1 MTRAAHQRHSSLGF
15 YIANASGRITV
26 RHPHVSDIAWPHWTH
41 DRRINAFTSRFRR
54 LIVVK
59 VRHALNRLLQSGR
72 NLSPV
77 LKDIGEHLLDS
88 TQQRFARQ
96 TAPDG
101 SLWQALSPQYQSAK
115 KRNEN
120 KILML
125 DGHLSGTLRWQ
136 VSGNTLLF
144 GSDRVYAA
152 IHQFGGKTR
161 AHTIRPRSKKALAW
175 PGGKH
180 PVKKV
185 EHPGSDIPARPFLG
199 LSADDERDIVD
210 IVHDHLQD
218 AWTGPGG

>member
-1 MTRAAHQRHSSLGF
+1 M
-15 YIANASGRITV
+15 
-26 RHPHVSDIAWPHWTH
+26 
-41 DRRINAFTSRFRR
+41 
-54 LIVVK
+54 
-59 VRHALNRLLQSGR
+59 RHALNRLLQSGR

-115 KRNEN
+115 KRNAN

-152 IHQFGGKTR
+152 THQFGAKKGTFGKTKGDKS
-161 AHTIRPRSKKALAW
+161 IPW
-175 PGGKH
+175 G
-180 PVKKV
+180 
-185 EHPGSDIPARPFLG
+185 DIPARPFLG
-199 LSADDERDIVD
+199 LSAADERDIVD